1 MILIWL
7 IKNLLT
13 SGCLIYPIEISCY
26 NNFTWFD
33 KQELIKQSISS
44 EAWAKGWPDRT
55 NLNLSQKYFIEN
67 FNWLNAWLSVH
78 FKYVSKIIFLI
89 FLS

>member
-1 MILIWL
+1 MVY
-7 IKNLLT
+7 KNLLT

-44 EAWAKGWPDRT
+44 EAWAKDGP
-55 NLNLSQKYFIEN
+55 IEE
-67 FNWLNAWLSVH
+67 
-78 FKYVSKIIFLI
+78 I
-89 FLS
+89 